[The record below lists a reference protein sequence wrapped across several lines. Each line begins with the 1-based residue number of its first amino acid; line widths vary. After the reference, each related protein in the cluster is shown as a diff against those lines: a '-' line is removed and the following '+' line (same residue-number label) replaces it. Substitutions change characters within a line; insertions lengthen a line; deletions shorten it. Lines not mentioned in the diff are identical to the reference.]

1 MWGGDILAPHAISPL
16 RVAPQVAA
24 MPLKEASSL
33 LTPLVASLA
42 IHAGS
47 LALMD
52 ILYGTAPSI
61 RSQPEQH
68 RTPLRVLNLRVP
80 PALPA
85 NIEPAEIN
93 LEASGDASVSLPEGL
108 VSLPSPYYFLPQELS
123 RRPKAAAP
131 VHLEYPENAPLVVKN
146 HVVLRLLINESG
158 IVDKVIV
165 VTAEVPLE
173 LEALAR
179 QAFAQ
184 AKFQPGFRGET
195 PVKSQMLIEITF
207 EGSSSSSPPPPS
219 VMLPSR

>member
-1 MWGGDILAPHAISPL
+1 
-16 RVAPQVAA
+16 

-52 ILYGTAPSI
+52 IFYGTAPSI
-61 RSQPEQH
+61 RSQSEQH

-80 PALPA
+80 VLPA

-93 LEASGDASVSLPEGL
+93 LEAAGDASVSLPEGL

-123 RRPKAAAP
+123 RRPQAAAP

-158 IVDKVIV
+158 IVDNVIV
-165 VTAEVPLE
+165 VTAEVPLK
-173 LEALAR
+173 LEVLAR

-195 PVKSQMLIEITF
+195 PVKSQMLVEITF

-219 VMLPSR
+219 LMLPSR